1 MGNHLPPVTEWQE
14 VTDEHQLAHALA
26 DVTATPFGHVG
37 QNVGYIVRPLREM
50 PRWDFADKMNLQW
63 LLTHPYRRI
72 KALYTMRDFGGPVA
86 IITHE
91 ECDE

>member
-1 MGNHLPPVTEWQE
+1 MPPKITEWRE
-14 VTDEHQLAHALA
+14 VTDEYQLAHALA

-37 QNVGYIVRPLREM
+37 QNVGYIVRPLPTM

-72 KALYTMRDFGGPVA
+72 QVLYTMQDFGGPVA
-86 IITHE
+86 CVE
-91 ECDE
+91 VYEAD